1 MAGYGRDYRGG
12 RGWFDRWFGGHGGG
26 RGYDRG
32 YRGGRGGYGRDY
44 HVEGPGY
51 RTGSDPNRQ
60 GHGAQFDAPHTRD
73 YFNPGH
79 FVDEA
84 WGGAYSA
91 GDAQYAGRR
100 LFNPGNDP
108 GRRGYGGRYDRP
120 YRGDDP
126 GYGWRRAFTR
136 GYDRDW

>member
-12 RGWFDRWFGGHGGG
+12 RGWLDRWFGGHGGG

-32 YRGGRGGYGRDY
+32 HRGGYGRDY
-44 HVEGPGY
+44 RASGPGY
-51 RTGSDPNRQ
+51 RTGPDPNRQ
-60 GHGAQFDAPHTRD
+60 GYGAEYEAPRTRGW
-73 YFNPGH
+73 FNPGH
-79 FVDEA
+79 MVEDA

-100 LFNPGNDP
+100 LFNPEHGP
-108 GRRGYGGRYDRP
+108 RGGRRGGGYDRGF
-120 YRGDDP
+120 RRDDP